1 MINTEPFCIRSYP
14 TITKSFIE
22 KIDGIKIYVPF
33 QDSFI
38 KIYGILK
45 KDSLGLSK
53 DDFPFREKYGEVLIN
68 LKHLDI
74 PDNFKYG
81 YLQQMSLRDFI
92 SVGDWK
98 YTTFSSIDFKTKKV
112 VKIKVNKTI
121 KINKSLNLTFR
132 PYMVQKLIIC
142 YV

>member
-1 MINTEPFCIRSYP
+1 MAYYGRYDNDYIKKVLDIAKNIEHKMINTEPFCIRSYP

-68 LKHLDI
+68 LKHLD
-74 PDNFKYG
+74 N
-81 YLQQMSLRDFI
+81 
-92 SVGDWK
+92 
-98 YTTFSSIDFKTKKV
+98 
-112 VKIKVNKTI
+112 
-121 KINKSLNLTFR
+121 
-132 PYMVQKLIIC
+132 
-142 YV
+142 